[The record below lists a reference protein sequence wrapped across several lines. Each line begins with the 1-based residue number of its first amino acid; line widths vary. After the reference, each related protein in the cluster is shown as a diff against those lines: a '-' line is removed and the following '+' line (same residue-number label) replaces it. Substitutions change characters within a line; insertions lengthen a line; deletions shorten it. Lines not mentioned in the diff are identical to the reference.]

1 MSANGYLIINKGVI
15 IMANLIRKN
24 NSVNRY
30 NDFYDMVDSFFNSPM
45 DTNVFE
51 SSFKLDVS
59 EDEDKF
65 LVEAEMPGIEKDS
78 IDIDFDRGQLTLT
91 VNSHTEKDESDEKKN
106 YIHKERKSTRMTRS
120 MYFGDIDEENIKAKL
135 DKGILEIEIPKR
147 KEEKTNKKIEIE

>member
-1 MSANGYLIINKGVI
+1 
-15 IMANLIRKN
+15 MANLIRKN

-30 NDFYDMVDSFFNSPM
+30 NDFYDMVDSFFNSSM
-45 DTNVFE
+45 NTDVFE

-91 VNSHTEKDESDEKKN
+91 VNSHTEHSDEKKN